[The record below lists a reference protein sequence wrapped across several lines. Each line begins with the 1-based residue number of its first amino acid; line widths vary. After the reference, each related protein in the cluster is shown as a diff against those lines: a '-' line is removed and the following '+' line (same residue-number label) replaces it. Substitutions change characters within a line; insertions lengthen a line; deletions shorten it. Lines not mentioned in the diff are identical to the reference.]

1 MRPSEAM
8 PTAVPGSG
16 VVKLRDEKLT
26 SYPASPPM
34 VTSTLPSMS
43 FWKSNAVV
51 APDAKEKPEYSRV
64 KNVSLVAG
72 LEKVFVNV
80 DAVVVSSCLNTL
92 TVKSKDEVSDE
103 ATSNRNKVVSK
114 SD

>member
-1 MRPSEAM
+1 
-8 PTAVPGSG
+8 
-16 VVKLRDEKLT
+16 
-26 SYPASPPM
+26 M

-51 APDAKEKPEYSRV
+51 DPEANEKLEYSRV
-64 KNVSLVAG
+64 KNVSLVVG
-72 LEKVFVNV
+72 FEKVFVKV
-80 DAVVVSSCLNTL
+80 DAVVVSPCLNTL
-92 TVKSKDEVSDE
+92 TVKSKDEVSEE